1 MFKGKTNTVWSI
13 CIDHRFNFSFLPRII
28 LHRKHFVSQS
38 CGHRAASSI
47 WPLVRCILY
56 HFIIFCLWYT
66 NSQFKFLKDFLLFIV
81 SKEEKQIIFLS
92 FYSCYSLL
100 SVCIFSCYR
109 SVSFTISVS
118 GSFLLFLLFHMQTFS
133 VSSIHIMW
141 IV

>member
-1 MFKGKTNTVWSI
+1 MFQGKTNTVWSI

-28 LHRKHFVSQS
+28 FHRKHFVSQS

-81 SKEEKQIIFLS
+81 SKEEKQIIFCLFTVATVSYLS
-92 FYSCYSLL
+92 ASSAATGQSLL
-100 SVCIFSCYR
+100 P
-109 SVSFTISVS
+109 
-118 GSFLLFLLFHMQTFS
+118 FLLVEVFCCFCCFTCKHFL
-133 VSSIHIMW
+133 
-141 IV
+141 